1 VQNNAPKQQQ
11 THAQCSCT
19 ACAAALRQEL
29 APRTVKPVTEE
40 SWNLERFNTDK
51 FSDDGGSYTALV
63 AQEVACPGPFPI
75 VPSLSNFP
83 EKCKESSC
91 QGRK

>member
-1 VQNNAPKQQQ
+1 M
-11 THAQCSCT
+11 
-19 ACAAALRQEL
+19 
-29 APRTVKPVTEE
+29 TEE

-75 VPSLSNFP
+75 VLHFP
-83 EKCKESSC
+83 IFLKNARNPHAKVEN
-91 QGRK
+91 RKSQFSIVPKNVFRN